1 MQFTQK
7 YGPTT
12 FRCQGAVF
20 PLDHGSINLRR
31 NLVQDLSKSKIEK
44 SENFAGIHR
53 PCGNLPVGN
62 YMKLPS
68 VQICNHPWAT
78 NDSKNQASSVVQC
91 MAETIGQRCDRL
103 PRPHNIPQRLWP
115 WQSSLEFPS
124 IFNNIQIFIFN
135 IMKTKALEE
144 ADHYIIVT
152 FRCISGDVFPRA
164 SPFFAL
170 STLRNVNVPRASS
183 SNTSKMFVME

>member
-44 SENFAGIHR
+44 NENFAGIHR

-68 VQICNHPWAT
+68 VQICNHPWAM

-124 IFNNIQIFIFN
+124 IFNNIHIQHHENKGFGGGRPLYNSN
-135 IMKTKALEE
+135 ISM
-144 ADHYIIVT
+144 H
-152 FRCISGDVFPRA
+152 FRWCLPPSF
-164 SPFFAL
+164 PFF
-170 STLRNVNVPRASS
+170 RVVNVAQRERTARLLQ
-183 SNTSKMFVME
+183 